1 MARIKKAFS
10 KLKERKEKA
19 LVGYI
24 VSGDPDISLTLKAMH
39 LMVKEGVHVIELGIA
54 FSDPMAEGP
63 SIQKGHERALLNR
76 VSLND
81 TLNLVKIFREKN
93 NETPI
98 VLMGYMNT
106 FESLGSK
113 VFSSEAKKSG
123 VDGVLIVD
131 MPLEESEEFTQ
142 EAMKNELD
150 LIRLVAPT
158 TNKSRIEKICKSAS
172 GYIYYISLKGITGAN
187 TLDEDDVRTKVSR
200 LRDLTEL
207 PIVIGFGIKDHATT
221 VSVRNLADGVVVGS
235 VFVDI
240 MGEKIEKIENLLS
253 IKIQE
258 ISKAFSKK

>member
-1 MARIKKAFS
+1 
-10 KLKERKEKA
+10 
-19 LVGYI
+19 
-24 VSGDPDISLTLKAMH
+24 
-39 LMVKEGVHVIELGIA
+39 
-54 FSDPMAEGP
+54 
-63 SIQKGHERALLNR
+63 
-76 VSLND
+76 
-81 TLNLVKIFREKN
+81 
-93 NETPI
+93 
-98 VLMGYMNT
+98 MGYMNT

-131 MPLEESEEFTQ
+131 MPIEESEEFTQ

-187 TLDEDDVRTKVSR
+187 TLNEEDVRTKVSR

-240 MGEKIEKIENLLS
+240 MGEKKEKIESLLS

-258 ISKAFSKK
+258 ISKALNKE

>member
-1 MARIKKAFS
+1 M
-10 KLKERKEKA
+10 
-19 LVGYI
+19 
-24 VSGDPDISLTLKAMH
+24 
-39 LMVKEGVHVIELGIA
+39 
-54 FSDPMAEGP
+54 
-63 SIQKGHERALLNR
+63 
-76 VSLND
+76 
-81 TLNLVKIFREKN
+81 KIFREKN

-187 TLDEDDVRTKVSR
+187 TLNEEDVRTKVSR

-240 MGEKIEKIENLLS
+240 MGEKKEKIESLLS

-258 ISKAFSKK
+258 ISKALNKE